1 MKTHKN
7 HAPTG
12 AGILA
17 AALALT
23 AALCVSGC
31 GSDKVSA
38 SYKVLKGKAEDKLVD
53 LAGKGEV
60 ALQMHRDRHA
70 ELKAS
75 HVRMVAYEKTLN
87 RKLGELT
94 GRIANTSDPESR
106 ARLESLATVYE
117 GALPK
122 IKESQAKGVAALQR
136 SVENYEKLK
145 VKVEVLNAQIDV
157 NRTLAGTVADFDV
170 ASSSRE
176 IDALI
181 GSLEEDLDL
190 AEAAFEVESLGL
202 DLR

>member
-1 MKTHKN
+1 MKTN
-7 HAPTG
+7 QNPAATRTG
-12 AGILA
+12 LLVAGL
-17 AALALT
+17 ALASL
-23 AALCVSGC
+23 LLSGC
-31 GSDKVSA
+31 GSDKASA
-38 SYKVLKGKAEDKLVD
+38 SYKVLKNKAENKLVD

-75 HVRMVAYEKTLN
+75 HIRMVAYEKTLN
-87 RKLGELT
+87 RKLGELR
-94 GRIANTSDPESR
+94 GRIAETSDAESR
-106 ARLESLATVYE
+106 VRLESLATVYE
-117 GALPK
+117 SSLPK

-136 SVENYEKLK
+136 SVENYERLK

-157 NRTLAGTVADFDV
+157 SRTLASTASDFDIG
-170 ASSSRE
+170 ASSRE

-190 AEAAFEVESLGL
+190 AEASFEVESLNL